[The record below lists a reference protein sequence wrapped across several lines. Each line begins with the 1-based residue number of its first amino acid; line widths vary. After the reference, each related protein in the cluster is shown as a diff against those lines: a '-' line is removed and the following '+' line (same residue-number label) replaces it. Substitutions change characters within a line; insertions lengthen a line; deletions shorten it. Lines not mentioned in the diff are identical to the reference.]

1 MRVCILANSAR
12 YIWNFRINLMKALR
26 AAGHEIIVISPPG
39 AEAALIKGLGFRHL
53 TLPLAPS
60 GTNPFKEI
68 LTVRALRRLLNKES
82 IDVVLSS
89 TPKGNLYT
97 AIANRG
103 TRRNQIA
110 NVSGLGSSYL
120 RRNWLSFLVDVLYSL
135 TFSRIN
141 YVLFE
146 NPTDFGEFLHRGWV
160 GAEFASLIPGLGVDL
175 THFSP
180 HPWPMDE
187 NNGTVRFLM
196 IARLIG
202 DKGVRE
208 YVTAA
213 RHVRAIWPQARFELL
228 GDSGADNPTSI
239 SPEELEIWKAQGD
252 IVHHEHTDD
261 VRPYIANV
269 HCLVLPSYREGM
281 SRTLLEGGAMGR
293 PLIASDVPGCREAIE
308 VGVNG
313 FLCEAR
319 SATSLADAIMRFI
332 SIEPGQR
339 KAMGDASRQKIA
351 AEFGENIVIQ
361 RYVSLLDNCR

>member
-1 MRVCILANSAR
+1 
-12 YIWNFRINLMKALR
+12 MKALR
-26 AAGHEIIVISPPG
+26 AAGHEVMVISPLG
-39 AEAALIKGLGFRHL
+39 AEVSLIEGIGFRHVPVSL
-53 TLPLAPS
+53 SPK
-60 GTNPFKEI
+60 GINPFQEI
-68 LTVRALRRLLNKES
+68 RTLRALRLLLNEEAV
-82 IDVVLSS
+82 DVVLSS

-97 AIANRG
+97 AMANRG
-103 TRRNQIA
+103 TRRHQIA
-110 NVSGLGSSYL
+110 NVSGLGSAYL
-120 RRNWLSFLVDVLYSL
+120 RRDWLSSVVDLLYSF
-135 TFSRIN
+135 TFGRIKH
-141 YVLFE
+141 VLFE
-146 NPTDFGEFLHRGWV
+146 NPTDHAEFLRRGWV
-160 GAEFASLIPGLGVDL
+160 QADCASVIPGLGVDL

-187 NNGTVRFLM
+187 ENGVIRFLM

-208 YVTAA
+208 YVDAA
-213 RHVRAIWPQARFELL
+213 RQVRAIWPQARFELL

-239 SPEELEIWKAQGD
+239 GSKELEIWKAQDG

-261 VRPYIANV
+261 VRPHIARA

-319 SATSLADAIMRFI
+319 SATSLANAMMQFI
-332 SIEPGQR
+332 SLESGQR

-351 AEFGENIVIQ
+351 TEFGEELVI
-361 RYVSLLDNCR
+361 RNYINLLANLTD